1 MPAIQTK
8 PINGDEDF
16 LSMQEVFNRL
26 MATHGFPLVQHKG
39 SATWLAGAA
48 YPGHEGETYFK
59 LLYQGKGRPYVFG
72 IRRVFAETIE
82 KLQALRW
89 PLEFVVMPA
98 TDVGFFGFQILAGS
112 AELGRQRVEK
122 ILGTLPEPDP
132 ALAIPLDDGED
143 DAFDEQLN
151 NL

>member
-16 LSMQEVFNRL
+16 LSAQEGINCL
-26 MATHGFPLVQHKG
+26 MATHGFRLVQHKG
-39 SATWLAGAA
+39 SATWLAGAGH
-48 YPGHEGETYFK
+48 PGHEGETYFK

-72 IRRVFAETIE
+72 IRREFAQTVE

-98 TDVGFFGFQILAGS
+98 TEVGFLGFQIPAGNE
-112 AELGRQRVEK
+112 ELGRQRVEK

-132 ALAIPLDDGED
+132 ALAILLDDGAD
-143 DAFDEQLN
+143 DAFDEQLK

>member
-16 LSMQEVFNRL
+16 LSMQENINRL
-26 MATHGFPLVQHKG
+26 MAAYGFRLVQHKG
-39 SATWLAGAA
+39 SATWLAGVG

-59 LLYQGKGRPYVFG
+59 LLYQGKGRPYAFG
-72 IRRVFAETIE
+72 IRREFAKTVQ

-98 TDVGFFGFQILAGS
+98 TAVGFLGFQIPAGNV
-112 AELGRQRVEK
+112 ELGRQRVEK
-122 ILGTLPEPDP
+122 VLGSLPEPDP
-132 ALAIPLDDGED
+132 ALAIPLDDGAEGD
-143 DAFDEQLN
+143 FDEQLN